1 MDPEIIPVAKFS
13 LKSSQTETEI
23 SFIPRQ
29 IQPPTY
35 LSRIV
40 VKGKLIVNFNLN
52 SNKG

>member
-1 MDPEIIPVAKFS
+1 MDPEIKPIAKFS
-13 LKSSQTETEI
+13 LKSTQIEAEV

-40 VKGKLIVNFNLN
+40 LKGDLIVFNFNSDKN
-52 SNKG
+52 